1 MVEKWMK
8 KIKRNDEENL
18 LEQHFPGNGCGK
30 NECEQVYLQ
39 ACQIAK
45 KINVSPH
52 QLVAFAIEHEIA
64 PIYGCK
70 HVKNFADYPN
80 SENYPNKGK
89 SIPKCRFGYT
99 YGSHPDKSD
108 AQLEAKKQNKGSCIK
123 SIWEKIKEPVN
134 NVKEATK
141 TVIEQKYAPPAISE
155 FVGGVQAGTKII
167 TSLNI
172 QVAHAKTLVREVEKA
187 TGENL
192 YETNMQINDCLS
204 NQDFKKLMTIK
215 SKLQKRLN
223 EIEKSQK

>member
-1 MVEKWMK
+1 M
-8 KIKRNDEENL
+8 
-18 LEQHFPGNGCGK
+18 
-30 NECEQVYLQ
+30 
-39 ACQIAK
+39 
-45 KINVSPH
+45 
-52 QLVAFAIEHEIA
+52 
-64 PIYGCK
+64 
-70 HVKNFADYPN
+70 
-80 SENYPNKGK
+80 
-89 SIPKCRFGYT
+89 
-99 YGSHPDKSD
+99 
-108 AQLEAKKQNKGSCIK
+108 EAKKQNKGSCIK